1 MLYAWAMNGH
11 PLPRVHGAP
20 VRVVVPGHIGARSV
34 KWVQTITA
42 QTQPSDNYFQATAY
56 RLVDSFHLTAP
67 VLIWSVLLGPLA
79 GVVSALFTQLTTAA
93 RTHTPRGWR
102 LPVTTTVL
110 FAAVGALAIP
120 FPQLLGNGKGPAQLA
135 FNGALGLPLFAALA
149 LLKPLATA
157 LCLRSGATG
166 GLLTPALAT
175 GALLGAA
182 TGGLW
187 THIWP
192 GTPLGAY
199 ALIGATAVLATTQR
213 APLTAIVLVLE
224 FTHTGLALLV
234 PILIAVGAATLT
246 HQHLHWPAANTLPT
260 DS

>member
-1 MLYAWAMNGH
+1 M
-11 PLPRVHGAP
+11 
-20 VRVVVPGHIGARSV
+20 
-34 KWVQTITA
+34 
-42 QTQPSDNYFQATAY
+42 
-56 RLVDSFHLTAP
+56 
-67 VLIWSVLLGPLA
+67 
-79 GVVSALFTQLTTAA
+79 
-93 RTHTPRGWR
+93 
-102 LPVTTTVL
+102 L

-135 FNGALGLPLFAALA
+135 FDGALGLPLFAALV

-187 THIWP
+187 AHIWP

-199 ALIGATAVLATTQR
+199 ALIGAAAVLASTQR

-234 PILIAVGAATLT
+234 PILIAVAAATLT
-246 HQHLHWPAANTLPT
+246 HQHLHWSAANKLPT